1 MSNKAEQLLQDVKDL
16 VGLALWLV
24 LLQSPIILIVLLV
37 RELT

>member
-1 MSNKAEQLLQDVKDL
+1 MSNKAVQLLQEVKDL

>member
-1 MSNKAEQLLQDVKDL
+1 MSNKGLQMLQEAKDL

>member
-1 MSNKAEQLLQDVKDL
+1 MSNKAVQLLQDVKDL

-37 RELT
+37 RELS

>member
-1 MSNKAEQLLQDVKDL
+1 MSNKAVQFLQDVKDL

-24 LLQSPIILIVLLV
+24 LLQSPIILIILLV